1 MKRVSTNF
9 HSGYFAANKQFLVQL
24 PIRTIDF
31 SNPAEKAQ
39 HDKLVSLVENML
51 ELQKKHHEARMEQ
64 DKELYE
70 RQIKMVDTQ
79 IDRVV
84 YDLYGLTEEEVK
96 VVFLVMINKKKLDEE
111 EKMEFIWEQCE
122 KDPLV
127 KKAISKAI
135 KKQWIEEE
143 FFQKMDLVK
152 RLVSVERLVSVMMLT
167 SSVSDI
173 EAKHYFKD
181 PEYNEIYKKVKK
193 SFLSNTIDS
202 KLIMLYNRNRS
213 PVIKRINYFIRKYE
227 RKIYGKKYSEIQTLK
242 KSDRSDKDE
251 IIQSIKKSY
260 FNDPLYEKI
269 ISLEYEKEQLRKFPY
284 STEDIKS
291 PIPLS

>member
-1 MKRVSTNF
+1 
-9 HSGYFAANKQFLVQL
+9 
-24 PIRTIDF
+24 
-31 SNPAEKAQ
+31 
-39 HDKLVSLVENML
+39 
-51 ELQKKHHEARMEQ
+51 
-64 DKELYE
+64 
-70 RQIKMVDTQ
+70 
-79 IDRVV
+79 
-84 YDLYGLTEEEVK
+84 
-96 VVFLVMINKKKLDEE
+96 VMINKKKLDEE

-135 KKQWIEEE
+135 KKQWIEKELLPN
-143 FFQKMDLVK
+143 KDLVESCI
-152 RLVSVERLVSVMMLT
+152 SVAKLT
-167 SSVSDI
+167 YFVSDI
-173 EAKHYFKD
+173 EAKHYFED
-181 PEYNEIYKKVKK
+181 TEYTKIYKKVKK

-202 KLIMLYNRNRS
+202 ELIMLYNRNRS

-269 ISLEYEKEQLRKFPY
+269 ISLEFEKEQLRKFPY

-291 PIPLS
+291 PITVSGDPLFLQKYYSLKIFKPELFVNLYQYEKKYYKFPFKWLRHLTVPQYRYIYERFKKGTLREDFILSEVNADGFFDVFFKNSQCLPFLWKENALLNK